1 MKNRMNFQRS
11 PLPFII
17 VLAVLLIAVPVLD
30 VVLVTIN
37 HLPVEKMVWAP
48 PEEFAS
54 GDIPTSLSSTPQP
67 YDPAPGI
74 APCKP

>member
-30 VVLVTIN
+30 VVLMKIN
-37 HLPVEKMVWAP
+37 HLPIEKTVWAP
-48 PEEFAS
+48 PEGFAS
-54 GDIPTSLSSTPQP
+54 GDTPATPSGPPYPCNPTSEIASCQP
-67 YDPAPGI
+67 
-74 APCKP
+74 